1 MNIPQSKIM
10 KVVNNKSS
18 IMDLPAEIV
27 ADILSRNP
35 IKITVHCRCVCKTW
49 RAMLLEAYF
58 IDLHLSRSPIG
69 LIIHHSNPPHETDN
83 LKLGVLD
90 DKTDH
95 HDIHYDPLMRFDLGL
110 GFECNVLL
118 LSGTVNGL
126 ICLWNYHNFVGYIT
140 NPVTREYILL
150 PDHKY
155 DRTPYTIATHGFGY
169 VEASNE
175 YKVVSLY
182 LEINMDMTVVDKSE
196 CKIYTLGTGMWRSLG
211 HLPFSVISVRSGIY
225 VCGNLHWLANDKN
238 DACNEIVCTFDL
250 EKELFHLIASAPL
263 FNGMDDN
270 DKDYRILGKLGGCLC
285 IIDNTADSELS
296 IWVMKDYGIKE
307 SWTKEIVIKDKP
319 GWLQYEIV
327 QPLISL
333 KSGSILMVCYGHF
346 LFTYCPESGAFQI
359 IECGPKDA
367 YDAMVYVP
375 SFIRLKSFMLE
386 KVLVF

>member
-1 MNIPQSKIM
+1 
-10 KVVNNKSS
+10 
-18 IMDLPAEIV
+18 MDLPAEIV

-35 IKITVHCRCVCKTW
+35 IKKTVHCRCVCKTW
-49 RAMLLEAYF
+49 RAILSEAYF
-58 IDLHLSRSPIG
+58 IDLHLSRSPVG

-83 LKLGVLD
+83 LKLGELD
-90 DKTDH
+90 EKTDH

-110 GFECNVLL
+110 GFEYNLLL

-126 ICLWNYHNFVGYIT
+126 VCLWNYHNVVGYIT

-155 DRTPYTIATHGFGY
+155 DITSFTIAPHDFGY

-182 LEINMDMTVVDKSE
+182 METNLDMNIDTNIDKSE

-211 HLPFSVISVRSGIY
+211 HLPFSVISVQNGIY
-225 VCGNLHWLANDKN
+225 VCGNLHWLTNDQK
-238 DACNEIVCTFDL
+238 DTRKEIVCTFDL
-250 EKELFHLIASAPL
+250 EKELFHLTASAPL
-263 FNGMDDN
+263 FYGMNGYDR
-270 DKDYRILGKLGGCLC
+270 DYRGLGTLGGCLC

-296 IWVMKDYGIKE
+296 IWVMKDYGMKE

-319 GWLQYEIV
+319 GRLQYQIV
-327 QPLISL
+327 RPLIFL
-333 KSGSILMVCYGHF
+333 KSGSILMVCCDRF
-346 LFTYCPESGAFQI
+346 LFTYCPESGALQI

-375 SFIRLKSFMLE
+375 SFIRLTSFMLE